1 MDVLGMRS
9 SQINIPWLAWKSYV
23 KVAMSSMEA
32 VQRAAVPTQVEIP
45 MAALVPTL
53 QVEIPMVAVA
63 ASSLDLSVGEEGLQ
77 ADLDTAVG
85 ADASRLDLK
94 AARILSEV
102 VAAVTPLV
110 SQWQLQYLNSVA
122 LCIVEA

>member
-63 ASSLDLSVGEEGLQ
+63 ASSPDLSVGEEGLQ

-110 SQWQLQYLNSVA
+110 SLWQLQYLNSAA